1 MSTIYKLVDS
11 KSLVM
16 CEECL
21 DEHGPV
27 AGKWE
32 EAPLEECS
40 ICGAQDQDARDEYEN
55 WATEM
60 DRMAYYDDDPN
71 GDPYGIWF

>member
-1 MSTIYKLVDS
+1 MAIIYKLIDS

-32 EAPLEECS
+32 ESPLEECS
-40 ICGAQDQDARDEYEN
+40 ICGVRDQDARDEYED
-55 WATEM
+55 WSSEIEQR
-60 DRMAYYDDDPN
+60 DYDDSGAY
-71 GDPYGIWF
+71 GDPYGIEF

>member
-21 DEHGPV
+21 DEHGPI

-40 ICGAQDQDARDEYEN
+40 ICGAQDQ
-55 WATEM
+55 
-60 DRMAYYDDDPN
+60 
-71 GDPYGIWF
+71 GLL